1 VRSYTRHQL
10 KEDQFRT
17 GAKETYSWAVAHR
30 NKLVYGAGAVVV
42 VLAIVLG
49 AWIYIQQQDESAG
62 VALGHA
68 LQVYRAPV
76 TSAGGPA
83 PPETTS
89 FASAQDRAKAARAEF
104 AQVAQR
110 YPHTRS
116 AEMARYFMG
125 LADQDAGNAAAAESE
140 LKEVADAS
148 GTDLPALAKFALAA
162 LYRNQG
168 KDAQA
173 VPLYKEL
180 IDHPTNTVAKS
191 QAQLALASLYEA
203 KQPQD
208 ARNLYQQV
216 QKENPDSAAAQIA
229 STRLSDLK

>member
-1 VRSYTRHQL
+1 VRGSTRHQL

-17 GAKETYSWAVAHR
+17 GARETYSWAVAHR
-30 NKLVYGAGAVVV
+30 GKLVYVVIAVAIA
-42 VLAIVLG
+42 LAIVLG
-49 AWIYIQQQDESAG
+49 GWIYIQQQDESAG

-68 LQVYRAPV
+68 LQVYRAPI
-76 TSAGGPA
+76 TTAGQPLA
-83 PPETTS
+83 PETTS
-89 FASAQDRAKAARAEF
+89 FASAQERARAARSEF
-104 AQVAQR
+104 AQVVQT

-116 AEMARYFMG
+116 AEIARYFMG
-125 LADQDAGNAAAAESE
+125 LADQDAGNASAAENE
-140 LKEVADAS
+140 LQEVADARGS
-148 GTDLPALAKFALAA
+148 ELSALAKFALAA

-173 VPLYKEL
+173 VPLYKAL

-191 QAQLALASLYEA
+191 QAQLALASVYEA

-208 ARNLYQQV
+208 ARNLYVQV
-216 QKENPDSAAAQIA
+216 QKENPDSPAAQIA

>member
-1 VRSYTRHQL
+1 MRSYTRHHL

-30 NKLVYGAGAVVV
+30 NKLVYGVVAVAA
-42 VLAIVLG
+42 VLAILLVG
-49 AWIYIQQQDESAG
+49 WVYIQQQDESAG

-76 TSAGGPA
+76 TSAGQPA
-83 PPETTS
+83 APETTS
-89 FASAQDRAKAARAEF
+89 FASAQERAKAARAEF

-125 LADQDAGNAAAAESE
+125 LADQEAGDAAAAETE
-140 LKEVADAS
+140 LKEVAGAR

-173 VPLYKEL
+173 APLYKEL

-191 QAQLALASLYEA
+191 QAQLALASLYES

-208 ARNLYQQV
+208 ARILYQQV

-229 STRLSDLK
+229 TARLADLK